1 MDIKKDGMKQ
11 EKKKGGSYF
20 WAIFMHADGV
30 DLLLM
35 TLGLLGSIGDGA
47 SIPAMLAVTSKLMNN
62 IGNTVTSVSSNFT
75 RVTNEVCFFFNL
87 SSDLDH

>member
-1 MDIKKDGMKQ
+1 MDNKKDGMKQ
-11 EKKKGGSYF
+11 KKKKKGGSYF

-47 SIPAMLAVTSKLMNN
+47 SIPAMLAITSKLMNN
-62 IGNTVTSVSSNFT
+62 IGNTVTSVSNNFT
-75 RVTNEVCFFFNL
+75 RTTNEVFFY
-87 SSDLDH
+87 SSISRPEP